1 MYNKYTEMIAENFDK
16 MDTKN
21 IFIMQPIKNTLINH
35 GLFYK
40 LLYSNNLFTLN
51 GIYIKFKL
59 DDINFL
65 NGRLFY
71 NMNIN
76 NIDIINKLEAIEKFL
91 LEKINIDKNIDKKI
105 YFKIK
110 DQIKSGNIKLNI
122 YIPDIILKI
131 SGIWE
136 NENSIGLSYKIFPAV
151 NNINL

>member
-1 MYNKYTEMIAENFDK
+1 MIAENFDK

>member
-1 MYNKYTEMIAENFDK
+1 MYNNYTGMIAENFDK
-16 MDTKN
+16 IDTKN

-59 DDINFL
+59 DDVNFL

-71 NMNIN
+71 NMTIN

-91 LEKINIDKNIDKKI
+91 LKKINIDKNIDKKI

-122 YIPDIILKI
+122 YISDIILKI

-136 NENSIGLSYKIFPAV
+136 NENSIGLSYKIFPAINNV
-151 NNINL
+151 N